1 MSLLLALVSA
11 VYAACPPASG
21 QDAMA
26 IADTLLHAASTG
38 EPGPWNDRV
47 SEPIQFDGIIDGA
60 EDPTAALANYSL
72 ATTGE
77 GPRDQEPGFMDVAL
91 VGGEVWFYL
100 QPDRVAVIDADR
112 RVHVRKPKARTQ
124 YAQVC
129 GDLHDAYQA
138 ARVQG
143 IDRRIADF
151 EPPTAPVQAPAAPPK
166 SKRAPG
172 PRQPVTLGVG
182 GAYSFAVGP
191 VAEELVASA
200 IGGQGYLD
208 VELSPSF
215 AIRSDLR
222 YNSAEA
228 LAVELDGVAGTM
240 TSSGFRFSPEARL
253 RLPFANFALEGA
265 LGPSFGTYSLE
276 WAFGGIEHSA
286 KEFVFGAHGS
296 AQATWR
302 PGAGGVGLYLG
313 ADAESYLHRSNVE
326 TPIVQVGVR
335 LGVLFGS
342 KKEVSRAD

>member
-1 MSLLLALVSA
+1 MSLIVALVST
-11 VYAACPPASG
+11 VYAACPPANG

-26 IADTLLHAASTG
+26 IADTLLGLAASG
-38 EPGPWNDRV
+38 ESGAWNDRV
-47 SEPIQFDGIIDGA
+47 SEPIQFDGIIDGS
-60 EDPTAALANYSL
+60 EDPQEALADHAL

-77 GPRDQEPGFMDVAL
+77 GPRDQEPGFMDAAI

-100 QPDRVAVIDADR
+100 QPDRAAVIDAGR
-112 RVHVRKPKARTQ
+112 RVHIRKPKARTQ
-124 YAQVC
+124 YVQLC
-129 GDLHDAYQA
+129 GDLHDAYEA

-143 IDRRIADF
+143 IDRRIAEF
-151 EPPTAPVQAPAAPPK
+151 EPPTAPTGKAPVAPTA
-166 SKRAPG
+166 KRPPG
-172 PRQPVTLGVG
+172 PRQPITLGLG

-191 VAEELVASA
+191 VAEDLVASA

-208 VELSPSF
+208 VELSPVL
-215 AIRSDLR
+215 AVRTDLR

-253 RLPFANFALEGA
+253 RLTIGIFALEGA
-265 LGPSFGTYSLE
+265 LGPSFGTYSLD
-276 WAFGGIEHSA
+276 WAFGGIKHAA

-313 ADAESYLHRSNVE
+313 ADAEAYLHRSNVE

-342 KKEVSRAD
+342 KKEVNRAN